1 MAHQLGGFYNLP
13 HGQCNAVL
21 LPVVQQFNSKAVPE
35 LFIDIAKA
43 MGYNDVGEDKDK
55 AVRLVID
62 GIKKLKSDVGIPT
75 NLKAM
80 GEKLEDIPTLADNAM
95 KDACGFTNPI
105 LPTKAHCPPRRR
117 LSRCSLMPTRRGK
130 R

>member
-1 MAHQLGGFYNLP
+1 M
-13 HGQCNAVL
+13 
-21 LPVVQQFNSKAVPE
+21 
-35 LFIDIAKA
+35 
-43 MGYNDVGEDKDK
+43 
-55 AVRLVID
+55 
-62 GIKKLKSDVGIPT
+62 
-75 NLKAM
+75 
-80 GEKLEDIPTLADNAM
+80 KLEDIPTLADNAM